1 MSRYSLSYAKTILS
15 KIIRELCDCNPF
27 KNEDV
32 FAFFFAFFFFAALIF
47 LFLLFYIL
55 MFM

>member
-32 FAFFFAFFFFAALIF
+32 FAFFFFFAALIF